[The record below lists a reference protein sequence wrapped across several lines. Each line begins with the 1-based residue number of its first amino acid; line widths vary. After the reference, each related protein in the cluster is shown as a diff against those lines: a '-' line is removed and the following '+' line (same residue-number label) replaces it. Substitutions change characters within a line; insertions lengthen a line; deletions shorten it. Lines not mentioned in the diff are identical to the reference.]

1 MILQALVD
9 YYEELLK
16 EGKTVPNGWC
26 RAKVAFALNLAEDGS
41 LKNVI
46 SLKEEREMGKKTAW
60 ISSERTV
67 PQMVSRSSGV
77 SANFLCDNS
86 KYILGT
92 DAEGNGGRVQD
103 CFEAAKQ
110 RHLGI
115 LKDVHS
121 TAAEAVKNFF
131 QTWKPEEAKEN
142 PKLQELWDEITD
154 GSNLIFLTD
163 EKECQDAAEAVK
175 NFFQTWKPEE
185 AKENPK
191 LQELWDEITDGS
203 NLIFLTDEKEC
214 QEDEGIQNAWNQQ
227 ILEEESEA
235 EGVCLVTGKRAD
247 IARIHTAIKGVQGAQ
262 SSGAALVSFNAPAF
276 ESYGK
281 TQNYNAPV
289 GKYAAFAYTTALNYL
304 LSQKAHS
311 SQKKYAMQLGDTTV
325 VFWAEGGE
333 ELYQDVFGWGMEMPV
348 DNQKEIQG
356 ILKSAAKGEPVPVGN
371 LELDLNRK
379 FYILGLAPNAARL
392 SVRFFYQDHFGSLL
406 EHINAHYMRLQM
418 VKPVWENR
426 EYLGIWALL
435 QETVNQNAKEKK
447 PVANMAAAV
456 IRAILAG
463 DRYPTSL
470 YTNLLIRIRSEQGK
484 MTWGR
489 ASIIK
494 AYLMRNYGWKEGGE
508 FVKVNEETKD
518 RAYVLGR
525 IFSVLEAIQE
535 EANPGINTTI
545 RDRYFNSACT
555 TPASVFPVLLRLKNS
570 HIRKLDHIGLKVK
583 YEKTLTELM
592 GKLSDY
598 PTRLTLE
605 EQGMFMLG
613 YYHEAQ
619 KRYTKKTNY

>member
-121 TAAEAVKNFF
+121 T
-131 QTWKPEEAKEN
+131 
-142 PKLQELWDEITD
+142 
-154 GSNLIFLTD
+154 
-163 EKECQDAAEAVK
+163 AAEAVK

-619 KRYTKKTNY
+619 KRYTKKEDR

>member
-26 RAKVAFALNLAEDGS
+26 RAKVAFALNLTEDGS

-46 SLKEEREMGKKTAW
+46 SLKEEQEMGKKTIW

-92 DAEGNGGRVQD
+92 DTEGSGGRVQE
-103 CFEAAKQ
+103 CFEAGKQ
-110 RHLGI
+110 RHLEI

-121 TAAEAVKNFF
+121 AAAESVKNFF

-154 GSNLIFLTD
+154 GSNLIFLID
-163 EKECQDAAEAVK
+163 GKECQDDEA
-175 NFFQTWKPEE
+175 
-185 AKENPK
+185 
-191 LQELWDEITDGS
+191 
-203 NLIFLTDEKEC
+203 
-214 QEDEGIQNAWNQQ
+214 IQNAWNQQ
-227 ILEEESEA
+227 ILEGGAET

-356 ILKSAAKGEPVPVGN
+356 ILKLAAKGEPVPVGN

-418 VKPVWENR
+418 VKPAWENR
-426 EYLGIWALL
+426 EYLGIWAFL
-435 QETVNQNAKEKK
+435 QETINQNAKEKK

-456 IRAILAG
+456 VRAIIAG

-470 YTNLLIRIRSEQGK
+470 YTDLLIRIRAEQGK

-525 IFSVLEAIQE
+525 IFSVLEDIQE
-535 EANPGINTTI
+535 KANPGINTTI

-555 TPASVFPVLLRLKNS
+555 TPSVVFPVLLRLKNS
-570 HIRKLDHIGLKVK
+570 HIRKIDNIGLKKK
-583 YEKTLTELM
+583 YEELLTELS
-592 GKLSDY
+592 GKLNEY
-598 PTRLTLE
+598 PARLTLE

-613 YYHEAQ
+613 YYHEVQ
-619 KRYTKKTNY
+619 KRYTKKEDR

>member
-67 PQMVSRSSGV
+67 PQMVSRSSRV

-86 KYILGT
+86 KYILGV

-103 CFEAAKQ
+103 CFEAGKQ
-110 RHLGI
+110 RHLEI

-121 TAAEAVKNFF
+121 AAAESVKNFF

-154 GSNLIFLTD
+154 GSNLIFLID
-163 EKECQDAAEAVK
+163 GKECQDDEA
-175 NFFQTWKPEE
+175 
-185 AKENPK
+185 
-191 LQELWDEITDGS
+191 
-203 NLIFLTDEKEC
+203 
-214 QEDEGIQNAWNQQ
+214 IQNAWNQQ
-227 ILEEESEA
+227 ILEGGAET

-418 VKPVWENR
+418 VKPAWENR

-435 QETVNQNAKEKK
+435 QETINQNAKEKK

-456 IRAILAG
+456 VRAILAG

-470 YTNLLIRIRSEQGK
+470 YTDLLIRIRAEQGK

-525 IFSVLEAIQE
+525 IFSVLEDIQE
-535 EANPGINTTI
+535 KANPGINTTI

-555 TPASVFPVLLRLKNS
+555 TPSVVFPVLLRLKNS
-570 HIRKLDHIGLKVK
+570 HIRKIDNIGLKKK
-583 YEKTLTELM
+583 YEELLTELS
-592 GKLSDY
+592 GKLNEY
-598 PTRLTLE
+598 PARLTLE

-613 YYHEAQ
+613 YYHEVQ
-619 KRYTKKTNY
+619 KRYTKKEDR

>member
-1 MILQALVD
+1 MILQALAD

-16 EGKTVPNGWC
+16 KGKTVPNGWR
-26 RAKVAFALNLAEDGS
+26 RAKVSFALNLAEDGS

-46 SLKEEREMGKKTAW
+46 SLKEEREMGKKTVW

-67 PQMVSRSSGV
+67 PQMVSRASGV

-86 KYILGT
+86 KYMLGV
-92 DAEGNGGRVQD
+92 DAEGSGGRAQE

-110 RHLGI
+110 RHLEI
-115 LKDVHS
+115 LKDAHS
-121 TAAEAVKNFF
+121 AAAGAVKNFF
-131 QTWKPEEAKEN
+131 QTWKPEEAREN
-142 PKLQELWDEITD
+142 PKVQELWDEIID
-154 GSNLIFLTD
+154 GSNLIFLVGG
-163 EKECQDAAEAVK
+163 KECQDDEA
-175 NFFQTWKPEE
+175 
-185 AKENPK
+185 
-191 LQELWDEITDGS
+191 
-203 NLIFLTDEKEC
+203 
-214 QEDEGIQNAWNQQ
+214 IQNAWNRQ
-227 ILEEESEA
+227 ILEGGTET
-235 EGVCLVTGKRAD
+235 EGVCLVTGKRTE
-247 IARIHTAIKGVQGAQ
+247 IARIHTVIKGVQGAQ
-262 SSGAALVSFNAPAF
+262 SSGAALVSFNAQAF

-289 GKYAAFAYTTALNYL
+289 GKYAAFAYTTALNNL
-304 LSQKAHS
+304 LSQKD
-311 SQKKYAMQLGDTTV
+311 YVMQLGDTTV

-333 ELYQDVFGWGMEMPV
+333 ELYQDVFGWVMEMPV

-371 LELDLNRK
+371 LELNPEQK

-392 SVRFFYQDHFGSLL
+392 SVRFFYQDHFGRLL
-406 EHINAHYMRLQM
+406 EHINAHYERLQM
-418 VKPVWENR
+418 VKPAWENR
-426 EYLGIWALL
+426 DYLGVWALL

-470 YTNLLIRIRSEQGK
+470 YTDLLIRIRSEQGK
-484 MTWGR
+484 ITWGR

-494 AYLMRNYGWKEGGE
+494 AYLIRNYGWKEGVE
-508 FVKVNEETKD
+508 FVKVNEETRD

-525 IFSVLEAIQE
+525 LFSVLEAIQE

-570 HIRKLDHIGLKVK
+570 HIRKLDNIGLKVK

-592 GKLSDY
+592 GKLGEY
-598 PTRLTLE
+598 PSRLTLE

-613 YYHEAQ
+613 YYHEVQ
-619 KRYTKKTNY
+619 KRYTKKEDK